1 MDNGRVKAGVL
12 LVARVPAGSV
22 LTDRVIGE
30 VGGDAR
36 ERRRLGGG
44 SRVDQS
50 VLGCCSCE
58 SCREARLV
66 AGAEAEAAA
75 MAAAEAAAAEA
86 AMLAKAP
93 KALPPPGEAEPAEEQ
108 QQQQEGELCLPE
120 AEVAPEVDYTAAI
133 YGMHIPMR
141 YVLYM
146 HTVSYSIW
154 RWREGLTTPV
164 PPRSIPRVRAAAQWP
179 E

>member
-1 MDNGRVKAGVL
+1 
-12 LVARVPAGSV
+12 
-22 LTDRVIGE
+22 
-30 VGGDAR
+30 
-36 ERRRLGGG
+36 
-44 SRVDQS
+44 

-75 MAAAEAAAAEA
+75 MAAAEAEAAEA

-93 KALPPPGEAEPAEEQ
+93 KALPPPGEAEPAEEEQ